1 MLYLATGE
9 WVTSNILFSAAFLV
23 AMIGI
28 IGIAVYVLR
37 GDRMNRA
44 AMVETADEVGDAVR
58 VHEGH

>member
-1 MLYLATGE
+1 MLYLDTGE
-9 WVTSNILFSAAFLV
+9 WVSSNLLFSAAFVV
-23 AMIGI
+23 ALLGI

-44 AMVETADEVGDAVR
+44 TIDPAVEAETPTT